1 MEFDFGGTKG
11 GSDSLIS
18 CTETEKF
25 VRFTDAKIL
34 NFYFL
39 LLFSAKSPISADAI
53 AWLKMSILAVSLI
66 DSSFFDP
73 LESNKIHE
81 LESPGTRKTKLI
93 FLKIDFQNQRFRNE
107 SYLFAK
113 WLYVF
118 EDH

>member
-53 AWLKMSILAVSLI
+53 AWLKISILAV
-66 DSSFFDP
+66 SSFFDP

-81 LESPGTRKTKLI
+81 LESPGTRN
-93 FLKIDFQNQRFRNE
+93 KIDFLTFQNQRFRNAT
-107 SYLFAK
+107 YLFAK
-113 WLYVF
+113 WLYIF
-118 EDH
+118 EVH